1 MFQLLLTSVKRKEK
15 LNPAIRSEGIKWAKQ
30 VERPF
35 LLLFCLKSL
44 KRKGFQQNWPKTG
57 KPLLYSPTRGTV
69 WIKKTAKF
77 KKEPINML
85 YYFLEMF
92 TNRTAHSQQ
101 SVSVPLPIT
110 ECMC

>member
-44 KRKGFQQNWPKTG
+44 KRKGFQQNWPKIGFSVIPHILKKLGIFQRTESFSEG
-57 KPLLYSPTRGTV
+57 FFAIYSD
-69 WIKKTAKF
+69 I
-77 KKEPINML
+77 
-85 YYFLEMF
+85 Y
-92 TNRTAHSQQ
+92 
-101 SVSVPLPIT
+101 
-110 ECMC
+110 